1 MSVQKPRRSF
11 STAIGGNSAKITSRK
26 VNNQKTE
33 TNSVVDEKKET
44 ISDKLQK
51 KVTKRI
57 GIKEKAIKSSE
68 LKVSDEEPEEKIKNY
83 DFRNLPE
90 PEKTLKRLEAFLL
103 DRRMTHGEH
112 AAGALL
118 ILTFKDKPDTQVIQV
133 RQILSDN
140 RGYSGKVRTTLLGN
154 MEKCGLIQ
162 RAFHPGVGTEITL
175 LF

>member
-33 TNSVVDEKKET
+33 TNSVV
-44 ISDKLQK
+44 
-51 KVTKRI
+51 KRI

-90 PEKTLKRLEAFLL
+90 PERTLKRLEAFLL